1 MAKEGKQ
8 DTKMDMKKMMKLYQ
22 KLATPGAAHKR
33 LAKLEG
39 SWTTRTRAW
48 MEPDQ
53 PPMESTGTCE
63 QKMLL
68 NGCYLQQEY
77 RGDMMGQPFTGIN
90 LIAFDNHTKK
100 YVSTWIDSM
109 SSGIY
114 VFEGEADGSR
124 KTITQEC
131 RYDDPVKGPSVW
143 RSITRFVNNDK
154 MEYEMYLKP
163 KRGKE
168 EKMMEMTVTRNQ

>member
-1 MAKEGKQ
+1 MAKERKP
-8 DTKMDMKKMMKLYQ
+8 DAKMDTKKMMKVYQ
-22 KLATPGAAHKR
+22 KLATPGAPHKR

-39 SWTTRTRAW
+39 SWTTQTRAW
-48 MEPDQ
+48 MEPGQ
-53 PPMESTGTCE
+53 PPTESTGSCE

-114 VFEGEADGSR
+114 VFEGAADANR

-143 RSITRFVNNDK
+143 RSTTRFVNDNK
-154 MEYEMYLKP
+154 VEYEMYLKP
-163 KRGKE
+163 KRGRE
-168 EKMMEMTVTRNQ
+168 EKMMEMTLTRNR